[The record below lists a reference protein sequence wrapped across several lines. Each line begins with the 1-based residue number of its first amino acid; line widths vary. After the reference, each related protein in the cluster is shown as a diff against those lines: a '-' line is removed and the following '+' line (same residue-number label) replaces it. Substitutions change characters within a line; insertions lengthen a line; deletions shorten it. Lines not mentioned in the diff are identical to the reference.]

1 MKTEKKKTLRG
12 SVLFTVVCVMALL
25 IIFLTGTL
33 ALASAAGNRAHK
45 SYSTSQANYTARAAI
60 DSFTT
65 AMSRDL
71 GLEVAVENLGSGTQT
86 SMHPKVVI
94 NDKTLGEVGYFNGN
108 TWVPDRIEVAAVPNS
123 EGYAFFDSDGNGATW
138 NKTELVRVTATCKV
152 GKEFETVTAY
162 IRKQPARQA
171 PNNPGGINGL
181 QEAGGNHFP
190 NGAIIT
196 GGLGVGISN
205 DDQNEV
211 FHTHNKSNVE
221 TTLTYVNGSL
231 SSATSGYKFWVKK
244 PQDDSKATKPY
255 SQTVID
261 GNLSFTN
268 NSGFYLDYEMPGA
281 YTQKDVPYLFV
292 NQALC
297 GPTSSGVEVVN
308 VDARVKNAVPPFN
321 IFAGTM
327 KFNGPIT
334 MYADLYLMDN
344 KDGSSYNV
352 IGYDNQGRNAS
363 YDMTVQKGVN
373 YFGGQNGSGNKLYA
387 WTRSVVQKQDTQ
399 FNSAGG
405 SIYCKGDLNLRQATI
420 YGDVRVEGNCTVQD
434 GVTIYG
440 NLVVGG
446 NLDLQSVPSI
456 IGGSIYSSISSGNGT
471 RQIKDGYSWHENE
484 IRPDCIEVANVM
496 YENTEVPNVEERSS
510 VKMDHDPWHNEI
522 RYPDGT
528 VEDLEWGTKT
538 IYIMPNGTDY
548 YEFKPYYRTDENG
561 FDDTSTIVEGQ
572 YSKYKADPNGNVTS
586 DSTDKDSTFY
596 RKPTDIGGEYVEV
609 AERDARGS
617 FYLKDSTNEVVPE
630 SEAVRNA
637 TSSDLYKPV
646 SDYFQKTGQTSIY
659 PTNMER
665 EVIWGKKENGN
676 FTVTDQPEMKLIKN
690 LDEVREDL
698 HYDAEHGR
706 FETETYP
713 HELPENL
720 PYAFSNGQKTSV
732 WEDGYITTSCILADE
747 SNPDSYVV
755 DETIKIKPVNEDI
768 WIGLKNVTMNA
779 NNPVNNKPAF
789 KEIVCYP
796 GGGTVKFMI
805 DGTLT
810 MKNSLIRASNFTEG
824 CTVRFDDTWGME
836 FYATEDADLDMDN
849 NCTFTG
855 TFKAPTLTI
864 HNKCGGKWA
873 VKYIDEYGTIWPK
886 PGDGELMPVII
897 GSALVEKVTEAQN
910 DFSVINSGGGGNQNN
925 NNVIRGQRHW
935 YQVSYYMGV

>member
-71 GLEVAVENLGSGTQT
+71 GLEAAVESLSSGGQT

-108 TWVPDRIEVAAVPNS
+108 TWVPDRIEVAAVPGS
-123 EGYAFFDSDGNGATW
+123 ESYAYFKKNDSEPPSW
-138 NKTELVRVTATCKV
+138 NKTDLVRVTATCKV
-152 GKEFETVTAY
+152 GREFETVTAY
-162 IRKQPARQA
+162 IRKTPASRA

-190 NGAIIT
+190 NGAVIT

-205 DDQNEV
+205 DDQSET

-334 MYADLYLMDN
+334 MYADLYLMDT
-344 KDGSSYNV
+344 KDGSSYDV

-484 IRPDCIEVANVM
+484 IRPGIIEVPNVM

-528 VEDLEWGTKT
+528 VEDLEWATKT

-572 YSKYKADPNGNVTS
+572 YSKYKADPTGKATS
-586 DSTDKDSTFY
+586 ESTDKDSTFY
-596 RKPTDIGGEYVEV
+596 REPENIGGEYVEV

-617 FYLKDSTNEVVPE
+617 FYLKDATNEVVPE

-665 EVIWGKKENGN
+665 EVIWGKKENGI
-676 FTVTDQPEMKLIKN
+676 FTVTDQPEKKLIKN

-698 HYDAEHGR
+698 HYDAEHGK
-706 FETETYP
+706 FDTETYP
-713 HELPENL
+713 HELPANL
-720 PYAFSNGQKTSV
+720 PYAFNNGQKTAV

-747 SNPDSYVV
+747 TNPNSYTI
-755 DETIKIKPVNEDI
+755 DETIKIKPVNTDI
-768 WIGLKNVTMNA
+768 WIGLNNVTFNQH
-779 NNPVNNKPAF
+779 

-805 DGTLT
+805 DGELYMENCSIRSSELT
-810 MKNSLIRASNFTEG
+810 KNM
-824 CTVRFDDTWGME
+824 TVRYDDVWGIE
-836 FYATEDADLDMDN
+836 YYGTEDSEIRMVN
-849 NCTFTG
+849 NCTLVG
-855 TFKAPTLTI
+855 TMKAPTTLLS
-864 HNKCGGKWA
+864 GKVA
-873 VKYIDEYGTIWPK
+873 GYIPVKYLDEYGTIWPK
-886 PGDGELMPVII
+886 PGDEELKPVII

-925 NNVIRGQRHW
+925 NQTIRGQRNW
-935 YQVSYYMGV
+935 YELTYYMGV